1 MSLGPA
7 RALNSGFAHD
17 RYTDLHIYRIMQLFQ
32 GCFSIG
38 PGNTRMAGG
47 SREKTKPAV

>member
-1 MSLGPA
+1 MSLGPG
-7 RALNSGFAHD
+7 RTLNSGFAHD

-32 GCFSIG
+32 AGFSIG
-38 PGNTRMAGG
+38 TGNTRRTGG